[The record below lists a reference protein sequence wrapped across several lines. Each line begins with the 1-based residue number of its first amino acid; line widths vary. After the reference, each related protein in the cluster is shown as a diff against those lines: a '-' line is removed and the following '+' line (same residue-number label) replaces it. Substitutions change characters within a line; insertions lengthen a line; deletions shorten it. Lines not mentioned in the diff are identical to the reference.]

1 MWLDEPGDMNQLT
14 AFETTPFPNWLMY
27 DVYQALVTVNISQE
41 YQSGTITYLP
51 MLAQNWTVSSNDSI
65 YTFNLRQDVHFS
77 DGNPLKAYDI
87 WMMMYICY
95 YLSDNTS
102 AWVDSY
108 DLFNMTN
115 VNFGNS
121 TMSMINSTG
130 GLINPSPQAIALMS
144 NQSWPIYVTGP
155 YTIVFHLQAPFDWF
169 LGLMID
175 CVANVYDAQ
184 YVMDNGGPGTPTQ
197 YNTAF
202 DLNPI
207 PGSGPYIVTGALE
220 NSYVKFAQDPNY
232 WGLNLT
238 ASELA
243 AQPLFDPGHAKN
255 VIVYYKPD
263 DLTRYTD
270 LSTGAA
276 QISAIN
282 PEDWNLVTTNPD
294 YTYFHGSNYSGQ
306 VMFMSL
312 NTQMYPTNNTDF
324 RQAIVHAINY
334 SAINQQAW
342 LGGLKSYV
350 GPEYP
355 AWSQYYD
362 LPGLAPYQYNLTLA
376 EQYLN
381 ESGINV
387 NSLPTLSM
395 DIITSCG
402 VCSTQAQIVQA
413 DLAEI
418 GINVQI
424 NVMTE
429 GSYFGLYFA
438 GPYSVEAQNP
448 TALGQLSFITGG
460 VTWGPTGLTPA
471 DYFEAFVS
479 CDSLVGNQ
487 ALYCNPTVQTAVNA
501 FTSSNNVTYIQ
512 SVVSKAEQQIY
523 NDAPYA
529 WIGVNTYW
537 EGTGGSL
544 VWKTGT
550 ITGFLTDPVWGTGQ
564 DDLPFFNT
572 ITFG

>member
-1 MWLDEPGDMNQLT
+1 M
-14 AFETTPFPNWLMY
+14 
-27 DVYQALVTVNISQE
+27 
-41 YQSGTITYLP
+41 
-51 MLAQNWTVSSNDSI
+51 SS
-65 YTFNLRQDVHFS
+65 
-77 DGNPLKAYDI
+77 
-87 WMMMYICY
+87 
-95 YLSDNTS
+95 
-102 AWVDSY
+102 
-108 DLFNMTN
+108 

-121 TMSMINSTG
+121 TMSMINQTG
-130 GLINPSPQAIALMS
+130 GLVNPSPQAIALMS
-144 NQSWPIYVTGP
+144 NQSWPIYVTNP
-155 YTIVFHLQAPFDWF
+155 YTIVFHLRAPFVWF

-175 CVANVYDAQ
+175 CVSNVYDAQ

-207 PGSGPYIVTGALE
+207 PGTGPYVVTGALE
-220 NSYVKFAQDPNY
+220 NSYVKFAQDPKY

-243 AQPLFDPGHAKN
+243 AQPLFNPGHAKN

-276 QISAIN
+276 QIAAIN
-282 PEDWNLVTTNPD
+282 PADWNLVTTNPG
-294 YTYFHGSNYSGQ
+294 YTYYVSSPYSAQ
-306 VMFMSL
+306 VMFMSM
-312 NTQMYPTNNTDF
+312 NTQMYPTNITDV

-334 SAINQQAW
+334 SAINQEAW
-342 LGGLKSYV
+342 LGALKPYV
-350 GPEYP
+350 GPDAP
-355 AWSQYYD
+355 SQLFYN
-362 LPGLAPYQYNLTLA
+362 LPGFAPYQYNLTLA
-376 EQYLN
+376 SQDLN
-381 ESGINV
+381 ESGV
-387 NSLPTLSM
+387 SVSSFPTFSLDVL
-395 DIITSCG
+395 TSCG
-402 VCSTQAQIVQA
+402 VCSSMAQIVQS
-413 DLAEI
+413 DLAQI
-418 GINVQI
+418 GINVNI
-424 NVMTE
+424 NVMTD

-438 GPYSVEAQNP
+438 GPYSVEVKNP

-479 CDSLVGNQ
+479 CGSLVGNG

-501 FTSSNNVTYIQ
+501 FTGSSNITYIQ
-512 SVVSKAEQQIY
+512 SVVRQAEVQIY

-529 WIGVNTYW
+529 WIGVNTFW

-550 ITGFLTDPVWGTGQ
+550 ISGFLTDPVWGTGQ